1 MARDERSDPSS
12 ADDGS
17 GHDRN
22 LLGLSGI
29 NVRTTCGAYP
39 VLYSPDEVVPIG
51 GAKVTRSSNSDQ
63 VTLIGAGVTVQNC
76 LAAADQLASGGIGAV
91 RRSVLAVKR
100 IETDTLLAAAAA
112 TRDRLVV
119 VEDHYPAGGNGR
131 CGARSVERRRSP
143 GSHHPPG
150 GPGPTWVQD
159 PPGSSWRRP
168 GSQPATSRSRPA
180 HRRGLRS
187 LSCLQPLL

>member
-63 VTLIGAGVTVQNC
+63 VTLIGAGVTVQK
-76 LAAADQLASGGIGAV
+76 LPGRGRPAGQ
-91 RRSVLAVKR
+91 R
-100 IETDTLLAAAAA
+100 
-112 TRDRLVV
+112 RDR
-119 VEDHYPAGGNGR
+119 
-131 CGARSVERRRSP
+131 S
-143 GSHHPPG
+143 
-150 GPGPTWVQD
+150 
-159 PPGSSWRRP
+159 GSSICTRCE
-168 GSQPATSRSRPA
+168 T
-180 HRRGLRS
+180 H
-187 LSCLQPLL
+187 

>member
-63 VTLIGAGVTVQNC
+63 VTLIGAGVTLHNC
-76 LAAADQLASGGIGAV
+76 LAAADQLASDGISARV
-91 RRSVLAVKR
+91 IDLYSLKP
-100 IETDTLLAAAAA
+100 IDTDTLLAAAAA
-112 TRDRLVV
+112 TGDRLVV
-119 VEDHYPAGGNGR
+119 VEDHHPQGGIGGAVLEALSDAGHPARITHLAVRGL
-131 CGARSVERRRSP
+131 P
-143 GSHHPPG
+143 GSGTPEELMDAAGISASHITEAARHIVAP
-150 GPGPTWVQD
+150 
-159 PPGSSWRRP
+159 
-168 GSQPATSRSRPA
+168 
-180 HRRGLRS
+180 
-187 LSCLQPLL
+187 